1 MKKKL
6 LSLVLAGAM
15 VASTSVSAFAQD
27 QPTVG
32 ESQTAGTTSQLTE
45 SVADGIINGT
55 DQKNYTTNVNI
66 EGSVQSTAGTLPSGS
81 LSVTVP
87 TAAAFTVTNGKK
99 LHGENITIVNKGNQ
113 DVDVYACGFTDTR
126 PGSGIT
132 VKSKT
137 AIANEDRTNV
147 SLWVRGELGIAY
159 LSSTQGSQKTGIYSD
174 ESLRADTEVAE
185 KKLMTVS
192 KQSNKDLT
200 LAGEAGQGSGEVSS
214 PVSDNFTLVLKI
226 KKSDG
231 K

>member
-15 VASTSVSAFAQD
+15 VASTSVSAFAEGRLQAAD
-27 QPTVG
+27 G
-32 ESQTAGTTSQLTE
+32 AGNQATEQITE

-55 DQKNYTTNVNI
+55 DEKNYTTNVNI
-66 EGSVQSTAGTLPSGS
+66 EGSVQSNSGALPSGS

-87 TAAAFTVTNGKK
+87 TAAAFTVTNEKK

-126 PGSGIT
+126 PDSGIT

-137 AIANEDRTNV
+137 QIATENRTNV
-147 SLWVRGELGIAY
+147 SLWIRGELGIAY
-159 LSSTQGSQKTGIYSD
+159 LSSTQGSKKTGIYSD
-174 ESLRADTEVAE
+174 ESLNNDKEVAE

-192 KQSNKDLT
+192 KQSDKDLT
-200 LAGEAGQGSGEVSS
+200 LEGEAGQGQGDVSS

>member
-15 VASTSVSAFAQD
+15 VASTSVSAFA
-27 QPTVG
+27 
-32 ESQTAGTTSQLTE
+32 ESEVAGGGQQTAGTTSQPTE
-45 SVADGIINGT
+45 YVSDGIINGT
-55 DQKNYTTNVNI
+55 DEKSYTTNVNI
-66 EGSVQSTAGTLPSGS
+66 EGSVQSTSGTLPSGS

-87 TAAAFTVTNGKK
+87 TAAAFTVTNAKK

-126 PGSGIT
+126 PNAGIT

-137 AIANEDRTNV
+137 QIANEKRTSV

-159 LSSTQGSQKTGIYSD
+159 LSSTPGSKNTGIYSE
-174 ESLRADTEVAE
+174 ESLSDGTELAE
-185 KKLMTVS
+185 KKLMRVS

-200 LAGEAGQGSGEVSS
+200 LEGEAGQGQEEVSS